1 MYKDMNIQKDRKCV
15 FSIEELPFLAD
26 HQLEGTP
33 FVPMAVI
40 VDELARTFRHDC
52 CSFAD
57 IEIKMP
63 VMLRRKRA
71 KSVVCASDES
81 SASLLDE
88 AGNLHA
94 SLKKSANIVSD
105 SGFMLAAPRT
115 AMPVAVLKHQIYPA
129 LMFHGPTF
137 QADFVFYEFNR
148 QTVLVELSDFGRDSS
163 PLGRYANDQRIPIV
177 LFDLLLQTAGL
188 QLMAF
193 SDTYG
198 LPAACASLS
207 VFAGNH
213 TGNVLVRT
221 TCHAGEIYNIL
232 ASDLSGKPL
241 LAFSGLRFAT
251 SSRRIETEKKDLLEK
266 LIK

>member
-1 MYKDMNIQKDRKCV
+1 M
-15 FSIEELPFLAD
+15 EELPFLAD

-33 FVPMAVI
+33 FVPMAAI
-40 VDELARTFRHDC
+40 IDELARTFGRDC

-63 VMLRRKRA
+63 VMLRRNRA
-71 KSVVCASDES
+71 KTVVCTSDES
-81 SASLLDE
+81 SASMFDE
-88 AGNLHA
+88 ARNLHA
-94 SLKKSANIVSD
+94 SLKKGANISAN
-105 SGFMLAAPRT
+105 SGFMLAAPRA
-115 AMPVAVLKHQIYPA
+115 AMPVAILKHQIYPA

-163 PLGRYANDQRIPIV
+163 TLGRYASDQCIPIV

-188 QLMAF
+188 HLMAF

-207 VFAGNH
+207 IFESNYA
-213 TGNVLVRT
+213 GNVLVRT
-221 TCHAGEIYNIL
+221 TCHAGEGYSIL
-232 ASDLSGKPL
+232 ASDLAGKPL
-241 LAFSGLRFAT
+241 LACSGLRFAT

-266 LIK
+266 FLT